1 MVSEV
6 SVHGH
11 LDQPC
16 GACAEAEHY
25 SREHV
30 TELSMSL
37 HGSKEEEGERVREG
51 KEREKEREREIER
64 EEEIEREGEIER
76 EEEEIEIEGEIER
89 ETLRTKY
96 TLHFFQLTVYYAR
109 G

>member
-76 EEEEIEIEGEIER
+76 E
-89 ETLRTKY
+89 TLRTKY